1 MADGDVIGFAGLM
14 LELSVTTD
22 IQNHSDSQG
31 YDSVWSDTN
40 VALYNTPLL
49 ITFSCLFYLI

>member
-14 LELSVTTD
+14 LELSITAD

-31 YDSVWSDTN
+31 YDSVGSNTN
-40 VALYNTPLL
+40 VALNNTPLL
-49 ITFSCLFYLI
+49 ITFYCLFYFI